1 MKKSTVSKTAIGAL
15 ALTASLSL
23 SSMSTPALADRG
35 DAGADVLILLLFS
48 TTLSD
53 DGTVVVYDQMQASN
67 LIDQAYAGS
76 GEKLDALARI
86 SGQAVE
92 TVADRIVALD
102 RAGEISASDPVG
114 TAAVI
119 QREFAPAK

>member
-1 MKKSTVSKTAIGAL
+1 MKKSIINKTSWGAL
-15 ALTASLSL
+15 VLAMSLSL
-23 SSMSTPALADRG
+23 SSVPTPAKADG
-35 DAGADVLILLLFS
+35 GGAALLILLLLT
-48 TTLSD
+48 TTLSS
-53 DGTVVVYDQMQASN
+53 GGVVVLDQVQTGN

-86 SGQAVE
+86 SGQPVE

-102 RAGEISASDPVG
+102 RAGEISASNPTE
-114 TAAVI
+114 TAAVL